1 MLLKVGRVSEKQWS
15 KLEVPM
21 SAPPARRRG
30 ELLDGAHDSVASAL
44 LDLPDPTG
52 ARAMEETQATT
63 LAQLRALGIK

>member
-1 MLLKVGRVSEKQWS
+1 
-15 KLEVPM
+15 M